1 MTVAQ
6 LPHPGLQRQHD
17 VHGSSAQ
24 NRGADVVRVH
34 AAMVQRCKAQRL
46 HQQSHGMQTAR
57 ANRTSFSPRLQTYQ
71 RKRPLQSC
79 CSAAELPNEAQK
91 PKVVGLG
98 SVGLDYLAQVA
109 AFPKPDEKLRTKQ
122 METRGGGN
130 CANALTA
137 AARLGVK
144 PHLVSKVGAD
154 SIGEEIEQELLS
166 DGVQTS
172 FLLKARDHPSPFT
185 YIIVDKQGGTR
196 TCIHT
201 PGASYAP
208 EDLDEGTTDRI
219 LSNAQLVYFDGRLTE
234 SAVVLAR
241 AARQRGIPVLVE
253 AERLRPTLE
262 TLLQEADYV
271 CTSAHFPQQWTG
283 EASLG
288 DALHTTL
295 QRLPKVKLMVTTL
308 GKKGSILLERC
319 SDQPGQTE
327 AVLHELLGTML
338 EEVNSSRSSSNGNGS
353 SCSLGCT
360 SKNKTHIR
368 AGEVT
373 SADKAVK
380 LLLQRSPGD
389 SPEATAAAAQ
399 AASAEASANADPS
412 NAASY
417 STRSAESTM
426 LDGPLVAKMTVASA
440 ALLPQ
445 EAIEDTTGAGDA
457 FIGTVLYAVTQ
468 GMPHDKMLKLAAVV
482 AACKCTAL
490 GARPGLPYAQDISP
504 ELLNA

>member
-1 MTVAQ
+1 
-6 LPHPGLQRQHD
+6 
-17 VHGSSAQ
+17 
-24 NRGADVVRVH
+24 
-34 AAMVQRCKAQRL
+34 
-46 HQQSHGMQTAR
+46 MQTSR
-57 ANRTSFSPRLQTYQ
+57 ANRTPFGVRRQAHQ
-71 RKRPLQSC
+71 RKKSLQSC
-79 CSAAELPNEAQK
+79 CSAAGHTDEARK
-91 PKVVGLG
+91 PKIVGLG

-137 AARLGVK
+137 AARLGLE

-166 DGVQTS
+166 DGVQTN
-172 FLLKARDHPSPFT
+172 FLLKATDHPSPFT

-208 EDLDEGTTDRI
+208 EDLDQDTIDRI
-219 LSNAQLVYFDGRLTE
+219 LSNAQLAYFDGRLTE

-241 AARQRGIPVLVE
+241 AARKRGIPVLVE

-262 TLLQEADYV
+262 VLLQEADYV

-295 QRLPKVKLMVTTL
+295 QRLPNVKWMVTTL
-308 GKKGSILLERC
+308 GKKGSVLLERC
-319 SDQPGQTE
+319 PDQ
-327 AVLHELLGTML
+327 A
-338 EEVNSSRSSSNGNGS
+338 
-353 SCSLGCT
+353 
-360 SKNKTHIR
+360 
-368 AGEVT
+368 
-373 SADKAVK
+373 
-380 LLLQRSPGD
+380 
-389 SPEATAAAAQ
+389 ATAAAAQ

-417 STRSAESTM
+417 GTQNGESTVV
-426 LDGPLVAKMTVASA
+426 DGALVAKMTVASA
-440 ALLPQ
+440 ASLPQ

-468 GMPHDKMLKLAAVV
+468 GMPRDKMLKLAAVV